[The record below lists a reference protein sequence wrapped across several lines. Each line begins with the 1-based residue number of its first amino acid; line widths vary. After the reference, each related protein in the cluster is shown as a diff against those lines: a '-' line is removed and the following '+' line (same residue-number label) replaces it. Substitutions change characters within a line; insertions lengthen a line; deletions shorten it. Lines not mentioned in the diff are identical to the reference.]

1 MYAII
6 DQNTDKS
13 PKVTHRA
20 DASGDSGRSG
30 QRDSAKASRL
40 ECSRT
45 TVALEL
51 TDAIATTLG
60 SIPEPDA
67 RAGEH

>member
-20 DASGDSGRSG
+20 DASGDSLRISYGATS
-30 QRDSAKASRL
+30 L
-40 ECSRT
+40 T
-45 TVALEL
+45 LTVREAVDLI
-51 TDAIATTLG
+51 DAIATTLG